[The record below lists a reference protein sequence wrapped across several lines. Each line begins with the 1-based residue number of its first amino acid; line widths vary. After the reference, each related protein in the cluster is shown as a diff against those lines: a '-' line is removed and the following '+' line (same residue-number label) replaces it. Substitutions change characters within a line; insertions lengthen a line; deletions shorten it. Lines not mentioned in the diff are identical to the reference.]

1 MYASFAKIV
10 QVWQAKTSAALVSSE
25 PATIFI
31 VVFVGTRSNNSSYS
45 PEQHGGKLKN
55 LSFWKRSRKDKMTG
69 CVLASLTPS
78 VYNIYARI

>member
-10 QVWQAKTSAALVSSE
+10 QAKTSAALVSSE

-69 CVLASLTPS
+69 CVLTSLTPS